1 MKEFDQLTQRGR
13 IRRYREVA
21 QAALAA
27 YGMQDA
33 DVRFNHDS
41 GNVSFRVRTGET
53 HAPGQDL
60 FLPGQYVL
68 RLHQDD
74 YQETEAI
81 RSELEWV
88 EALRKE
94 ASVAAPE
101 PIRSLDGDLLV
112 TIDDPELPAPKRCSL
127 LRWMRG
133 RLTDKGIGINH
144 VRAMARTMARM
155 HEHAS
160 GWNPPDGFRRWRYT
174 WDGLYGEGNVAGVD
188 AEEARSQI
196 LDSVRPVFD
205 EATFALR
212 DVMVDLGEGGDAF
225 GLIHADIGL
234 GDNILFWR
242 GEARPIDFDDC
253 AFGYWMFDVGV
264 AFSHLTQRPD
274 WPALRD
280 TYVPAYREVR
290 SLPDAQ
296 WRHLD
301 LFIAAW
307 HAFEI
312 FWAAAD
318 AVKYPAWREGS
329 QRWMMRAGENLRR
342 VLGS

>member
-1 MKEFDQLTQRGR
+1 MKPFAELSQRGR
-13 IRRYREVA
+13 ILRYRE
-21 QAALAA
+21 AAKMALTA
-27 YGMQDA
+27 YGLEGA
-33 DVRFNHDS
+33 ELRFNHDS
-41 GNVSFRVRTGET
+41 GNVSFRVRNSEKE
-53 HAPGQDL
+53 APGQEL

-74 YQETEAI
+74 YQATTAI

-88 EALRKE
+88 EALRKD
-94 ASVAAPE
+94 ASIPVPE
-101 PIRSLDGDLLV
+101 PIRTLDG
-112 TIDDPELPAPKRCSL
+112 ELMAIVEYPGLPSPKRCTL

-133 RLTDKGIGINH
+133 RLTDKGIGTNH

-160 GWNPPDGFRRWRYT
+160 GWSPPVNFDRWRYT
-174 WDGLYGEGNVAGVD
+174 WDGLYGVENVAGVD
-188 AEEARSQI
+188 AEEARVQI
-196 LDSVRPVFD
+196 LDSVRSVYN
-205 EATFALR
+205 EATSSLHS
-212 DVMVDLGEGGDAF
+212 VMGDLGEGPDVF

-253 AFGYWMFDVGV
+253 SFGYWMFDIGV
-264 AFSHLTQRPD
+264 ALNGLTGRSD
-274 WPALRD
+274 WPTLRD
-280 TYVPAYREVR
+280 AFADAYREVR
-290 SLPDAQ
+290 LLPDDQ
-296 WRHLD
+296 WKHLD
-301 LFIAAW
+301 LFVAAW

-329 QRWMMRAGENLRR
+329 ERWMMRAGKDLQR
-342 VLGS
+342 VLGG